1 MPNNLS
7 KCYNLE
13 ASEPKKNNGH
23 KLCRLKQCYKYTFK
37 IIKLL
42 RLKFHNTTT
51 VTSFDKHL
59 VNEHKTNM
67 KRANSNSDFGLC
79 CQ

>member
-1 MPNNLS
+1 MLQIYFQN
-7 KCYNLE
+7 
-13 ASEPKKNNGH
+13 H
-23 KLCRLKQCYKYTFK
+23 KTSAPQISQHY
-37 IIKLL
+37 
-42 RLKFHNTTT
+42 TT